1 MPQFNDSGGMGST
14 ASSIAGSTAG
24 NIISGGAFDAGNRR
38 AGSAAGGSAAGGNS
52 ATGSRAD
59 GYHGKSSFKGCGS
72 IAENSAVGSYRGAAS
87 MRGGGSVAEG
97 SAADG
102 YRGNGGIRGQ
112 GSMVDSPPRSPPR
125 GQGSMAG
132 SQYEQSNIGSPR
144 SQMAGSRAG
153 GRLAGG
159 SQVAGSYVTGSR
171 VSGSRAGGSRVG
183 GSRAAASEVG
193 TAVAAEIEL
202 SRLEDVILSK
212 LQQRVPAR
220 MSEENF
226 LVKAFKYFDFS
237 NNGVVDF
244 ETFRRACG
252 PYTSGIGEQEMR
264 AVFTR
269 YAPDGELFY
278 KQFAA
283 EFISGYRREQAVGL
297 ASEAGQSQ
305 AWCSPEEV
313 LGRMQ
318 DVLRR
323 QGPRAIIALA
333 SSFRES
339 DPENTRLARKPIF
352 EEVIL
357 LHFSADSG
365 CPVHEEQAAAVFSL
379 FEQPH
384 SPGEISYDEFLQVLK
399 DDSMN
404 QERREVIR
412 TAFRHMDTN
421 SEGLVDIGTMLSTYN
436 ANRHPQVS
444 DGSRE
449 PEDILAE
456 FEETLKEAVGF
467 RRGQQAY
474 PTTLVAWEEFEDY
487 YKFVSGC
494 FDSDQAFCTVL
505 RRVWDLDKA
514 PDKSIEG
521 RDGLARSAAGI
532 RAKARAGLHHWQSN
546 TLPQN
551 RTHCPGDDYVKA
563 DDVLLHVRQKIADK
577 GIRAAVEVVQN
588 FFAADDDMDELLDT
602 YEFRRACKESGIVL
616 VASEEAAVLDACGI
630 ESAAHGCVHLQKF
643 LRMLHGPLSRQRY
656 ELIEQ
661 AFRGVGG
668 DPESE
673 DSGINPATLKQQF
686 TPEGHPLVV
695 KRQMDPGI
703 LLAEFLDTFSLL
715 AHCRGGCQNGMVSFA
730 DFLAYYDLVS
740 STIENDSYFDLLM
753 HRMWPVGGEEDRA
766 DKWAVPVYDP
776 SANPTARNRPPAHH
790 GPTAYSNQIDE
801 TSHVPATHRRF
812 SRNTQGDGA
821 QSSDQRPAP
830 YSAITKSSIVFNE
843 AETGELGTV
852 LRRLR
857 DGLSRRG
864 IKGWLMLSERAEQ
877 LDTRRNGGILRLDW
891 QRLQRSLGLGLA
903 PEEQE
908 ALFKGFVNGRRDG
921 AMDWPLCLQSLRAG
935 LLSDRRQGMVDRLF
949 EDLAD
954 DGARLQTQVLQQ
966 AFDAKSVPSC
976 FVGRRDPTT
985 ERRDF
990 CDAVE
995 HFSKGADFDSQ
1006 AFSDFFSM
1014 MSSCY
1019 KEEDEFRLMTS
1030 TAFGLSPSPAVGGC

>member
-1 MPQFNDSGGMGST
+1 M
-14 ASSIAGSTAG
+14 
-24 NIISGGAFDAGNRR
+24 
-38 AGSAAGGSAAGGNS
+38 
-52 ATGSRAD
+52 
-59 GYHGKSSFKGCGS
+59 
-72 IAENSAVGSYRGAAS
+72 
-87 MRGGGSVAEG
+87 
-97 SAADG
+97 
-102 YRGNGGIRGQ
+102 
-112 GSMVDSPPRSPPR
+112 
-125 GQGSMAG
+125 
-132 SQYEQSNIGSPR
+132 
-144 SQMAGSRAG
+144 
-153 GRLAGG
+153 
-159 SQVAGSYVTGSR
+159 
-171 VSGSRAGGSRVG
+171 
-183 GSRAAASEVG
+183 
-193 TAVAAEIEL
+193 
-202 SRLEDVILSK
+202 
-212 LQQRVPAR
+212 
-220 MSEENF
+220 
-226 LVKAFKYFDFS
+226 
-237 NNGVVDF
+237 
-244 ETFRRACG
+244 
-252 PYTSGIGEQEMR
+252 
-264 AVFTR
+264 
-269 YAPDGELFY
+269 
-278 KQFAA
+278 
-283 EFISGYRREQAVGL
+283 
-297 ASEAGQSQ
+297 
-305 AWCSPEEV
+305 
-313 LGRMQ
+313 
-318 DVLRR
+318 
-323 QGPRAIIALA
+323 
-333 SSFRES
+333 
-339 DPENTRLARKPIF
+339 
-352 EEVIL
+352 
-357 LHFSADSG
+357 HFSSDSG

-379 FEQPH
+379 FEQPY

-399 DDSMN
+399 DDAMN

-412 TAFRHMDTN
+412 MAFRHMDTN
-421 SEGLVDIGTMLSTYN
+421 SEGLVDIGTMLATYN

-444 DGSRE
+444 DGTRD
-449 PEDILAE
+449 PEEVHAE
-456 FEETLKEAVGF
+456 FEQTLQEAVSF

-487 YKFVSGC
+487 YKFISGC
-494 FDSDQAFCTVL
+494 FESDQVFCTVL

-521 RDGLARSAAGI
+521 RDGLARPAAGI

-551 RTHCPGDDYVKA
+551 RTHCPVDDYVKA

-588 FFAADDDMDELLDT
+588 FYAADDDMDELLDT

-616 VASEEAAVLDACGI
+616 VASEEAAVLDACGV
-630 ESAAHGCVHLQKF
+630 ESAAQGCVHLQKL
-643 LRMLHGPLSRQRY
+643 LRMLHGPLNRQRF
-656 ELIEQ
+656 ELIER

-695 KRQMDPGI
+695 KREMDPGI
-703 LLAEFLDTFSLL
+703 FLAEFLDTFSLL
-715 AHCRGGCQNGMVSFA
+715 AHIRGGCQNGTVSFS

-753 HRMWPVGGEEDRA
+753 HRLWPVGGEEERA
-766 DKWAVPVYDP
+766 DKRWAAPVYDP

-790 GPTAYSNQIDE
+790 GPTAYSNQLDE
-801 TSHVPATHRRF
+801 TSQFPETHRRF
-812 SRNTQGDGA
+812 SRTAHGDGA
-821 QSSDQRPAP
+821 QSSDQRPAA

-843 AETGELGTV
+843 AETGELGGV

-857 DGLSRRG
+857 DALSRRG

-877 LDTRRNGGILRLDW
+877 LDSRRNGGILRLDW

-954 DGARLQTQVLQQ
+954 DGARVPPHVLQQ

-976 FVGRRDPTT
+976 FVGRRDPAT

-990 CDAVE
+990 CDAVD
-995 HFSKGADFDSQ
+995 HFSKGIDLDSQ

-1014 MSSCY
+1014 ISSCY

-1030 TAFGLSPSPAVGGC
+1030 TAFGLAPSPAVGGC